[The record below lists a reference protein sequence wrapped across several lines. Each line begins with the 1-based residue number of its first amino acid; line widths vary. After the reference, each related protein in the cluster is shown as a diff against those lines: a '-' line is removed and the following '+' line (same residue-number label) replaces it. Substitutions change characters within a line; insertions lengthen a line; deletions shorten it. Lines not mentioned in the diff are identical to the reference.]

1 MLKIIY
7 GLLLIYL
14 LTTEASIV
22 VDKNITSSSSNS
34 SVSSSTSKNIT
45 KNITKNT
52 TDQSSI
58 LSQLT
63 GDQNVCPVSSV
74 IKTSKFTQVCGN
86 LTLPTESNVTSQN
99 INQFLCSAVWHKAV
113 KLCNHTKTKS
123 PNLAELDPKVGNF
136 LAQDPGFEIF
146 GKVCRHW
153 RINETFRYEKT
164 QKFVDDLSVVLR
176 KDKTCMDLCVE
187 KDRLRG
193 LCVLIY
199 FMDQAVDDLLVTSS
213 KKVQDEKKEK
223 VQVQEKQVQVED
235 KKEQVKEA
243 EKAKENV
250 QVQDKKVDAGKLG
263 DKKEVK
269 VDDKTLPVSE
279 GKGEKL
285 EKVEGDGDK
294 LLGEKGDSVLDN
306 PIPTGEEAFPSEIN
320 GNLDPTDPDTGNDD
334 GDDIEKYFLPDVEA
348 PVKSPG
354 TQEEETIK
362 EDIVPRLS
370 NMPKEDDSHF
380 FGYFSILGLICA
392 MGGCVLYHHKQKVLA
407 ILLEGRR
414 SRGGRGRRRPSTA
427 NYRKLDCTLEEAVT
441 SQCSSNATNVIY

>member
-14 LTTEASIV
+14 FTTEASTV
-22 VDKNITSSSSNS
+22 VDKNITSSASSNS
-34 SVSSSTSKNIT
+34 SISSSTSKNIA
-45 KNITKNT
+45 KNT
-52 TDQSSI
+52 TEQFSI

-63 GDQNVCPVSSV
+63 GDQNFCSVSSA

-86 LTLPTESNVTSQN
+86 LTLPTETNVTSQN

-113 KLCNHTKTKS
+113 KLCNLTKTKS
-123 PNLAELDPKVGNF
+123 SNLAELDAKVGNF

-146 GKVCRHW
+146 RKVCKHW
-153 RINETFRYEKT
+153 RTNETFRYEKT

-187 KDRLRG
+187 KDKLKG

-199 FMDQAVDDLLVTSS
+199 FVDQAVDDLLVGSS
-213 KKVQDEKKEK
+213 AKVQEEKKEK
-223 VQVQEKQVQVED
+223 VPLQEKQVMVED

-243 EKAKENV
+243 DKAKEKEK
-250 QVQDKKVDAGKLG
+250 VQDKKVDAAKLG

-269 VDDKTLPVSE
+269 VEDKSPPVSE

-285 EKVEGDGDK
+285 EKIEGDADK

-306 PIPTGEEAFPSEIN
+306 PIPTGNDEVFPSQIN
-320 GNLDPTDPDTGNDD
+320 GNLFATDPDPGNDD
-334 GDDIEKYFLPDVEA
+334 GDDIDVEA
-348 PVKSPG
+348 PVKSSG
-354 TQEEETIK
+354 AQEEETIK
-362 EDIVPRLS
+362 EDVVPRLS
-370 NMPKEDDSHF
+370 NMPKEDDDSHF
-380 FGYFSILGLICA
+380 FGYFSILGLICG

>member
-22 VDKNITSSSSNS
+22 ADKNIASSSSNS
-34 SVSSSTSKNIT
+34 SNNSISSSTSKS
-45 KNITKNT
+45 T

-63 GDQNVCPVSSV
+63 GDQNVCPVSSA

-86 LTLPTESNVTSQN
+86 LTLPTETIVTSQN

-113 KLCNHTKTKS
+113 KLCNFTKTKS
-123 PNLAELDPKVGNF
+123 PNLTELDAKVGNF
-136 LAQDPGFEIF
+136 LGQDPDFEIF
-146 GKVCRHW
+146 GKVCKHW
-153 RINETFRYEKT
+153 RTNETFRYEKT
-164 QKFVDDLSVVLR
+164 QKFVDDLSVVLK

-187 KDRLRG
+187 KDRLKG

-199 FMDQAVDDLLVTSS
+199 FMDQAVDDLLVASS
-213 KKVQDEKKEK
+213 EKVQNEKKEK
-223 VQVQEKQVQVED
+223 VQVQEKKVEEKQVQVEQ

-243 EKAKENV
+243 EKAKEKV
-250 QVQDKKVDAGKLG
+250 EVQDKKVDAGKLG

-269 VDDKTLPVSE
+269 VDDKTPPISE

-294 LLGEKGDSVLDN
+294 LLGDEGDGVVDN
-306 PIPTGEEAFPSEIN
+306 PIPTGNEEAFPSEIN
-320 GNLDPTDPDTGNDD
+320 GNLIATDPDTGNDD
-334 GDDIEKYFLPDVEA
+334 GDDIDVEV

-362 EDIVPRLS
+362 EDVVPRLS
-370 NMPKEDDSHF
+370 NMPKEDDDSHF